1 MEKRISTASA
11 SSGTLLGDQLIT
23 TKFYVPS
30 LKAELVARRRLT
42 ERLNQGV
49 KGRLTLISAPAGF
62 GKTTLLGEWSLQSE
76 LPIAWVSLDDG
87 DNDLGRFLT
96 YLVAAL
102 GNIRTGVGQDVLE
115 PLHSPQPPPIES
127 ILTTLV
133 NEITALPEDFAVV
146 LDDYHA
152 IEAQPVHDAVIFLLE
167 HLPPQMHLTIASRT
181 DPPLPLARL
190 LAGGHLTI
198 LSAAELRFALEEAV
212 AFLNETMGVD
222 LSPQDIAT
230 LEDRTEG
237 WIAGLQLAALSMQGR
252 EDVSGFIAAFTGSNR
267 YVLDYLAEEVLRK
280 QTESVQRFLLETCVL
295 DRMSGPLCD
304 AVTGRSDGQTM
315 LEKLE
320 RDNLFVVPL
329 DDERRWFRY
338 HHLFSQFLLK
348 ELRRI
353 RPGVIP
359 DLHRRA
365 CDWFEHEGLAA
376 EAVSHAL
383 AAGDSERAA
392 NLVEY
397 IARTTLRRGELST
410 LRRWLEELSEDL
422 VCSRPRL
429 CLFYAWYY
437 LATGQLDAIEPYL
450 TRAEHGSD
458 AEDEGL
464 AITVEEGDK
473 EPIGSEG
480 ADEILGEVT
489 TIRAAVAG
497 LRGES
502 SHAMDLSRRATRLL
516 TEDNQFLR
524 CIIAASQGFAHRN
537 RGDVAAASQAF
548 AETAALSRSVGATY
562 VALLAYKYLAELR
575 MVQGRLRAAAD
586 VCHQAFE
593 LVAERGRRLPAS
605 SAAHVGMGKLLRE
618 WNELDAATRHL
629 KEGIELGERG
639 GNVEIVLDG
648 HLALARTRQASGDR
662 VGAADALEKAKRL
675 AEKHVV
681 SAWAARVGAWQARLA
696 AAQGDYW
703 IGTRWSEE
711 CGLSVEDELT
721 YPREFQ
727 HITLARVLIARDEHD
742 DALGLLDRL
751 LRQAEAGGRGGRVV
765 EILVLKSLSLLARPR
780 RADAVAVLGRALSLA
795 NPEDYVRTFVDEG
808 APMVAL
814 LEQFLRARKT
824 KLSGPGQDVSPEYI
838 AKLLTALGYTG
849 VSSAGARGAAGLFV
863 DPISEREIEV
873 LHLLASGTPN
883 REIAAR
889 LYVSLDTVKTHLKHV
904 YNKLGVHS
912 RTQAVARAKE
922 LDLIE

>member
-1 MEKRISTASA
+1 VEERISTAGV
-11 SSGTLLGDQLIT
+11 SSGTSLGDPLLT
-23 TKFYVPS
+23 TKLYVPS
-30 LKAELVARRRLT
+30 LKPDLVARRRLT

-49 KGRLTLISAPAGF
+49 RGRLTLISAPAGF

-76 LPIAWVSLDDG
+76 LPIAWVSLDEG

-102 GNIRTGVGQDVLE
+102 GNMRTGVGEDVLE
-115 PLHSPQPPPIES
+115 PLHSTQPPPMES
-127 ILTTLV
+127 ILTALV
-133 NEITALPEDFAVV
+133 NETTTLPEDFAVV

-152 IEAQPVHDAVIFLLE
+152 IEAPQVHDAVAFLLE
-167 HLPPQMHLTIASRT
+167 HLPPQMHLIIASRT

-190 LAGGHLTI
+190 LGGGHLTK
-198 LSAAELRFALEEAV
+198 LSAAELRFTLEEAV
-212 AFLNETMGVD
+212 AFLNDTMGVE
-222 LSPQDIAT
+222 LSPEDVAT
-230 LEDRTEG
+230 LEERTEG

-252 EDVSGFIAAFTGSNR
+252 EDLSGFIAAFTGSNR
-267 YVLDYLAEEVLRK
+267 YVLDYLAEEVLQK
-280 QTESVQRFLLETCVL
+280 QAESVQRFLLETCIL
-295 DRMSGPLCD
+295 DRLSGPLSD

-353 RPGVIP
+353 RPGVVP

-365 CDWFEHEGLAA
+365 CDWFEREGLVA
-376 EAVSHAL
+376 EAVSHAF

-392 NLVEY
+392 NLVEH

-429 CLFYAWYY
+429 CLFYAWYN

-450 TRAEHGSD
+450 SKAELGSD
-458 AEDEGL
+458 AEDESL
-464 AITVEEGDK
+464 MITVGEGDTQ
-473 EPIGSEG
+473 EPFGGEDSS
-480 ADEILGEVT
+480 EILGEVT

-497 LRGES
+497 LQGES
-502 SHAMDLSRRATRLL
+502 SHAMDLSRRATELL

-548 AETAALSRSVGATY
+548 AETAALGRSVGATY
-562 VALLAYKYLAELR
+562 VALLAYKHLAELR
-575 MVQGRLRAAAD
+575 MVQGRLRAAAE

-593 LVAERGRRLPAS
+593 LVTERGKRLPAS

-618 WNELDAATRHL
+618 WNQLDTATRHL
-629 KEGIELGERG
+629 MEGIELGERG
-639 GNVEIVLDG
+639 GNVEIVFDG
-648 HLALARTRQASGDR
+648 HLALARTRHASGDR
-662 VGAADALEKAKRL
+662 VGAADALENARRL
-675 AEKHVV
+675 AERHGI
-681 SAWAARVGAWQARLA
+681 SAWAARVGAWQARMA

-703 IGTRWSEE
+703 TGVRWSEE
-711 CGLSVEDELT
+711 CGLHVEDELS
-721 YPREFQ
+721 YPREFE
-727 HITLARVLIARDEHD
+727 HITLARVLIARDQHD

-751 LRQAEAGGRGGRVV
+751 LRVAEAGGRGGRVV
-765 EILVLKSLSLLARPR
+765 EILVLKSLGLQAQPR
-780 RADAVAVLGRALSLA
+780 MDDAVAVLERALALA
-795 NPEDYVRTFVDEG
+795 NPEGYVRTFADEG

-814 LEQFLRARKT
+814 LEQFLKARKAQ
-824 KLSGPGQDVSPEYI
+824 LSSAGQDVSPEYV
-838 AKLLTALGYTG
+838 AKLLTALGHTG
-849 VSSAGARGAAGLFV
+849 VRVRGATGLFV

-873 LHLLASGTPN
+873 LRLLALGTPN

-889 LYVSLDTVKTHLKHV
+889 LYVSLDTVKSHLKHV

>member
-1 MEKRISTASA
+1 MEERISTAS
-11 SSGTLLGDQLIT
+11 SGKSLGDQLIT
-23 TKFYVPS
+23 TKLYVPS
-30 LKAELVARRRLT
+30 LKPNLVMRRRLT

-49 KGRLTLISAPAGF
+49 KGRLALISAPAGF
-62 GKTTLLGEWSLQSE
+62 GKTTLLAEWSLQST
-76 LPIAWVSLDDG
+76 LPLAWVSLDEG
-87 DNDLGRFLT
+87 DNDLGRFLA

-102 GNIRTGVGQDVLE
+102 EDMRNGVGEDVLE

-127 ILTTLV
+127 ILTALV
-133 NEITALPEDFAVV
+133 NEITTIPEDFAVV

-152 IEAQPVHDAVIFLLE
+152 IEARPVHDAVTFLLE
-167 HLPPQMHLTIASRT
+167 HLPPQMHLVIASRT
-181 DPPLPLARL
+181 DPPLHLVRL
-190 LAGGHLTI
+190 LARGHLTK
-198 LSAAELRFALEEAV
+198 LSAAELRFTLEEAV

-222 LSPQDIAT
+222 LSPEDVAT
-230 LEDRTEG
+230 LEERTEG

-252 EDVSGFIAAFTGSNR
+252 EDLSGFIAAFTGSNR

-280 QTESVQRFLLETCVL
+280 QTESIQRFLLETCIL
-295 DRMSGPLCD
+295 DRLSGPLSD

-320 RDNLFVVPL
+320 QENLFVVPL

-338 HHLFSQFLLK
+338 HHLFSEFLLK
-348 ELRRI
+348 ELRRTS
-353 RPGVIP
+353 PGLVA
-359 DLHRRA
+359 DLHHRA

-376 EAVSHAL
+376 EAVSHAF

-397 IARTTLRRGELST
+397 VARTTLRRGELST

-437 LATGQLDAIEPYL
+437 LATGRLDAIEPYL
-450 TRAEHGSD
+450 SKAEHGSD

-464 AITVEEGDK
+464 MITSGDK
-473 EPIGSEG
+473 PIEGEG
-480 ADEILGEVT
+480 AGEVLGEVA

-502 SHAMDLSRRATRLL
+502 SHAMKLSRRATDLL

-524 CIIAASQGFAHRN
+524 CIIAASRGFAHRN
-537 RGDVAAASQAF
+537 RGDVAAASLEF

-562 VALLAYKYLAELR
+562 VALLAYKHLVELR

-593 LVAERGRRLPAS
+593 LVTERGRGLPAS

-618 WNELDAATRHL
+618 WNELDAAMRHL

-639 GNVEIVLDG
+639 GNVEIVFDA
-648 HLALARTRQASGDR
+648 HVALARTKQASGDPA
-662 VGAADALEKAKRL
+662 GAADTLEKARRF
-675 AEKHVV
+675 AEKHRI
-681 SAWAARVGAWQARLA
+681 SAWAARAGAWQARLA
-696 AAQGDYW
+696 VAQGDYW
-703 IGTRWSEE
+703 TVARWSEE
-711 CGLSVEDELT
+711 CGLSVDDELS
-721 YPREFQ
+721 YPREFE

-742 DALGLLDRL
+742 DALVFMDRL
-751 LRQAEAGGRGGRVV
+751 LREAETGGRGGRVV
-765 EILVLKSLSLLARPR
+765 EILVLRALSLQAQNR
-780 RADAVAVLGRALSLA
+780 RADAVAVLGRALTLA
-795 NPEDYVRTFVDEG
+795 NPEGYVRTFADEG

-814 LEQFLRARKT
+814 LEQSLRARKAQ
-824 KLSGPGQDVSPEYI
+824 LSSGGHHVSPEYV
-838 AKLLTALGYTG
+838 AKLLVALGHTG
-849 VSSAGARGAAGLFV
+849 VSSAGARVRGPTGLLV
-863 DPISEREIEV
+863 EPISEREIEV
-873 LHLLASGTPN
+873 LHHLALGTPN

-889 LYVSLDTVKTHLKHV
+889 LFVSLDTVKSHLKHV

-922 LDLIE
+922 LDLID